1 MNYNLALQILRE
13 DGEGSPDAH
22 SCLQVI
28 SRVISWEH
36 IFKIFQNNSRRQI
49 IQALQL
55 KDWWR
60 DFWVRVYQMITIDQD
75 NWVSEFNILLY
86 QWKGTYKKGHI
97 FQQALIFNTP
107 IRKRLLN
114 CDHFSVIFA
123 CISLILSGTRY
134 SLFMIVII
142 ISMVISWIPGQQISR
157 RQIVYNLYSELQLK
171 ICGELSGSPF
181 VDRFQS
187 MKIWWQ
193 SKSKWCKSI
202 G

>member
-1 MNYNLALQILRE
+1 M
-13 DGEGSPDAH
+13 
-22 SCLQVI
+22 V
-28 SRVISWEH
+28 
-36 IFKIFQNNSRRQI
+36 
-49 IQALQL
+49 
-55 KDWWR
+55 
-60 DFWVRVYQMITIDQD
+60 TIDQD
-75 NWVSEFNILLY
+75 NWVSEFDILLY

-202 G
+202 GYNKLRKLKLFNRTLYCTSYKQAIHISAGLHPFFLPLFTND